1 MILFV
6 CKILHVCYL
15 HGFFCKYMNVYTL
28 FQCIKFTAF
37 LCNYKFHNMFKK
49 KFHRYQINFPTCIQ
63 IKKDFIEI
71 LKYLSLTFELT

>member
-6 CKILHVCYL
+6 CNILHVCYL
-15 HGFFCKYMNVYTL
+15 HGFF
-28 FQCIKFTAF
+28 FQIHECLYIVSMHKIHSFSM
-37 LCNYKFHNMFKK
+37 YKFHNMFKK
-49 KFHRYQINFPTCIQ
+49 KFHRYQINFQTCIQ